1 MKQYYINLKRN
12 SIKNQEMKLLFPKAE
27 RLEGVD
33 GSSLKGPDILP
44 FTASRDWRDP
54 YWNRRITKGEIGC
67 VLSQYK
73 LWKKC
78 VELNE
83 PILILEDDVDILEPR
98 WEEKVEEYLDYD
110 LLYVG
115 RKYITGVKKS
125 IDNNIETPGFSYWLS
140 SYIISPA
147 FAAELINYCNK
158 NPLLPA
164 DEIVPL
170 IAGEH
175 RDLVLNSPLQD
186 FKVAAFK
193 KDLIVQKA
201 GSFAKSDTETPED
214 IWEDYSFHILT
225 VATDESKA
233 SKLLDSSHN
242 IINLGKDVLWE
253 GGTMQGPG
261 GGQKV
266 NLIREGLNNYNDN
279 DIVMFVDGYDTFI
292 YSSEA
297 EILKRYFGFRAEVV
311 FSAEKTCWPDKS
323 IADRF
328 PETGG
333 YKYLNSGTFIGTVG
347 SLKKIFA
354 DQVENHSDDQLYCQ
368 KQYLSGNF
376 NITLDYESYIFF
388 CLAGL
393 EKSCSYN
400 QTIDFVVNNET
411 NCTSCVVHG
420 NGGEYTKES
429 FNSLYYQI
437 NEYKIYIPT
446 QEYKDLH
453 VLDRDI
459 LLLYNFLNEDYCEE
473 LIRVADEFNE
483 WKQLPNDKFPGQEVR
498 LKKLYEKYY
507 NIYEKAYFSKFVPV
521 VEKYWKPLSMYGIRD
536 LFVIKYEVG
545 KQTSLR
551 LHHDMSLVTGS
562 MKLNNDYTGGIL
574 KFPRQG
580 VDNLETPIGSVII
593 WPGQVTHGHECTEIT
608 SGTKYG
614 LTLWTSRMD
623 GDTYAP

>member
-1 MKQYYINLKRN
+1 
-12 SIKNQEMKLLFPKAE
+12 MKLLFPKAE

-33 GSSLKGPDILP
+33 GSLLKSPDILP

-54 YWNRRITKGEIGC
+54 FWNRRITKGEIGC
-67 VLSQYK
+67 VLSHYK

-83 PILILEDDVDILEPR
+83 PILILEDDVDILDDR

-115 RKYITGVKKS
+115 RKHITGVKKS
-125 IDNNIETPGFSYWLS
+125 IDSNIETPGFSYWLS
-140 SYIISPA
+140 SYILSPA
-147 FAAELINYCNK
+147 FAAELINYCDK

-193 KDLIVQKA
+193 KDLIAQKV
-201 GSFAKSDTETPED
+201 GSFSQSDTETPED

-233 SKLLDSSHN
+233 SKLLESPHN

-266 NLIREGLNNYNDN
+266 NLIREGLSNYNDN

-292 YSSEA
+292 HASED

-333 YKYLNSGTFIGTVG
+333 YRYLNSGTFIGTVG
-347 SLKKIFA
+347 TLKKIFA

-393 EKSCSYN
+393 EKNCSYN
-400 QTIDFVVNNET
+400 QTNDFVINNET
-411 NCTSCVVHG
+411 NCTSCIVHG

-459 LLLYNFLNEDYCEE
+459 LLLYNFLSEDYCEE

-507 NIYEKAYFSKFVPV
+507 NIYEKAYFGKFVPA
-521 VEKYWKPLSMYGIRD
+521 VEKYWKPLSMHGIRD
-536 LFVIKYEVG
+536 LFVIKYERG

-551 LHHDMSLVTGS
+551 LHHDMSLVSGS
-562 MKLNNDYTGGIL
+562 MKLNNDYTGGVL

-580 VDNLETPIGSVII
+580 VDNLETPVGSVII
-593 WPGQVTHGHECTEIT
+593 WPGQVTHGHECTEVT

-623 GDTYAP
+623 EDIYAP

>member
-12 SIKNQEMKLLFPKAE
+12 SIKNQEMKLLFPRAE
-27 RLEGVD
+27 RLEGVE
-33 GSSLKGPDILP
+33 GALLKAPDILP

-54 YWNRRITKGEIGC
+54 YWNRRLTKGEIGC
-67 VLSQYK
+67 VLSHYK
-73 LWKKC
+73 LWRKC

-83 PILILEDDVDILEPR
+83 PILILEDDVNILDDK

-110 LLYVG
+110 LLYLG
-115 RKYITGVKKS
+115 RRYVQGVKKS
-125 IDNNIETPGFSYWLS
+125 IDSSIETPGFSYWLS
-140 SYIISPA
+140 SYIVSPA
-147 FAAELINYCNK
+147 FAAELINYCDN
-158 NPLLPA
+158 NPLIPA

-175 RDLVLNSPLQD
+175 RNLILNNPLQD

-201 GSFAKSDTETPED
+201 GSFAESDTETPED

-233 SKLLDSSHN
+233 SKLLESSHN

-292 YSSEA
+292 HASEA
-297 EILKRYFGFRAEVV
+297 EILKRYFGFRTEVV

-347 SLKKIFA
+347 TLKKIFA

-368 KQYLSGNF
+368 NQYLSGNF

-393 EKSCSYN
+393 EKNCSYN
-400 QTIDFVVNNET
+400 QTNDFVINNET
-411 NCTSCVVHG
+411 NCTSCIVHG

-437 NEYKIYIPT
+437 NEYRIYIPT

-459 LLLYNFLNEDYCEE
+459 LLLHNFLSEDYCEE
-473 LIRVADEFNE
+473 LIRVAEEFNE

-507 NIYEKAYFSKFVPV
+507 NIYEKAYFDKFVPV

-536 LFVIKYEVG
+536 LFVIKYKIG

-562 MKLNNDYTGGIL
+562 MKLNNDYTGGVL
-574 KFPRQG
+574 NFPRQG
-580 VDNLETPIGSVII
+580 VDNLETSVGSVII
-593 WPGQVTHGHECTEIT
+593 WPGQVTHGHECTEVT

-623 GDTYAP
+623 GDIYAP

>member
-33 GSSLKGPDILP
+33 GSLLKAPDILP

-67 VLSQYK
+67 VLSHYK

-83 PILILEDDVDILEPR
+83 PILILEDDLNILEDR

-110 LLYVG
+110 LLYLG
-115 RKYITGVKKS
+115 RRYVEGVKKS
-125 IDNNIETPGFSYWLS
+125 IDSNIETPGFSYWLS
-140 SYIISPA
+140 SYILSPA
-147 FAAELINYCNK
+147 FAAELINYCDN

-175 RDLVLNSPLQD
+175 RYLVLNSPLQD

-193 KDLIVQKA
+193 KDLIVQKE
-201 GSFAKSDTETPED
+201 GSFANSDTETPED

-233 SKLLDSSHN
+233 SKLLESSHN
-242 IINLGKDVLWE
+242 IINLGKDVFWE

-292 YSSEA
+292 HASEV
-297 EILKRYFGFRAEVV
+297 EILRRYFGFRTEVV

-347 SLKKIFA
+347 TLKKIFA

-368 KQYLSGNF
+368 NQYLSGNF

-393 EKSCSYN
+393 EKNCSYN
-400 QTIDFVVNNET
+400 QTNGFVVNNET
-411 NCTSCVVHG
+411 NCTSCIVHG

-459 LLLYNFLNEDYCEE
+459 LLLYNFLSEDYCEE

-536 LFVIKYEVG
+536 LFIIKYERG

-562 MKLNNDYTGGIL
+562 MKLNNDYTGGVL

-580 VDNLETPIGSVII
+580 VDNLETPVGSVII
-593 WPGQVTHGHECTEIT
+593 WPGQVTHGHECTEVT